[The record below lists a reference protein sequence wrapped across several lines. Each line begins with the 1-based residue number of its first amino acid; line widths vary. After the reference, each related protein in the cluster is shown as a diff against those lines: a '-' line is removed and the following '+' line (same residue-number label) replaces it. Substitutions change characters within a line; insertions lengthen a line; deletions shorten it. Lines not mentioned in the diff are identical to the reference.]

1 MGAILSPQ
9 FLAVVLRNTTP
20 ILFATLAVAIAA
32 KSGVFNIAVEGMMLF
47 AALIG
52 VIFSAKYQNAFAGLF
67 FAVVIGGFVG
77 FLLCFLI
84 VKLKTDATLTGV
96 AFNVIASGGTAFL
109 LFLVSG
115 DKGSSLSL
123 KSQSIPNMSFGFLD
137 KIPFIGKILKNQ
149 NYLTILSLLLVIIL
163 HIFLYKSKLGLRIR
177 AVGENPKA
185 AESVGI
191 NVIRT
196 QYIALI
202 ISGVIASLGGVFLS
216 MGYLSSFS
224 RDMTAG
230 RGFIGLVANAMGRST
245 PIGGF
250 IVSLI
255 FGTADALANTAQT
268 ALKVPFELLSMI
280 PYVTTFVGFALSSYI
295 IKKKKEKSQEK

>member
-137 KIPFIGKILKNQ
+137 KIPFIGKILNNQ